1 MESSLWDAIEK
12 VERRHWWFR
21 GRRELVATVLR
32 GRLAA
37 GSRVLDVGC
46 GTGFVLERLAQHFDA
61 WGLEPEES
69 VRTRAL
75 PEIRPRILAG
85 STDDLTAVDKH
96 SFDAVTLLDVLEHI
110 DDDAAALRNVLTVL
124 RPGGFVLVT
133 VPAFPSL
140 WSSHDELNRHR
151 RRYSKAAF
159 RLLLDRAG
167 LEPSTVSYVNAR
179 LFPLA
184 MVHRALARVVGAS
197 ASPSEL
203 AVPPNRLNELFARLF
218 AGEARSV
225 GRGYPFGLSL
235 LGLAQVSA

>member
-1 MESSLWDAIEK
+1 VESSLWDAIEK

-32 GRLAA
+32 GRLAT
-37 GSRVLDVGC
+37 GTRVLDVGC

-61 WGLEPEES
+61 WGLEPEET
-69 VRTRAL
+69 VRARAL
-75 PEIRPRILAG
+75 PEIRPRILSG
-85 STDDLTAVDKH
+85 STDDLTAVDKN

-110 DDDAAALRNVLTVL
+110 KDDEAALRNVLTVL

-140 WSSHDELNRHR
+140 WSSHDELNQHR
-151 RRYSKAAF
+151 RRYSKTAF
-159 RLLLDRAG
+159 RTLLDRAG
-167 LEPSTVSYVNAR
+167 LEPSIVSYVNAR

-184 MVHRALARVVGAS
+184 LVHRALARVVGGS
-197 ASPSEL
+197 ASGPEL
-203 AVPPNRLNELFARLF
+203 AVPPNRLNELFARVF

-235 LGLAQVSA
+235 LGLAKVPA